1 MRVRFLLALLFPFP
15 PFSSLLCP
23 PQVFNETT
31 MVPGAAKTATRAIAV
46 AQSRVLK
53 RDDAMLP
60 RWYELSRDYMEP
72 A

>member
-1 MRVRFLLALLFPFP
+1 MDALTLLSRSVWLVV
-15 PFSSLLCP
+15 SLRSILRIL
-23 PQVFNETT
+23 NETT